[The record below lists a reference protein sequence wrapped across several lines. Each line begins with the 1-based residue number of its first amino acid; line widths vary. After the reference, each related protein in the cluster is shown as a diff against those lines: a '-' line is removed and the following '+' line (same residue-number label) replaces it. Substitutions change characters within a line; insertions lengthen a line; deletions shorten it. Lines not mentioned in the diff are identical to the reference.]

1 MLFWDIIYDTR
12 IPSAFISEIQY
23 APTDLFTEDFY
34 RNRQKAID
42 ERIEEIETL
51 LPEEK
56 IINLLVHNWELHSH
70 KKSFAIR
77 NIVEDTAQLCEIFDC
92 IGRKVLAQICK
103 RLAMNFGQYHSGMPD
118 LFVWNA
124 NEKKVMVCC

>member
-56 IINLLVHNWELHSH
+56 IKNLLVHNWELHSH